1 MLTWMNSERRAL
13 FGGPGK
19 ASPTSKPTLSVLGPT
34 GTATLRPSFN
44 GLPTA
49 PGGRP
54 LGREL
59 LDSLPEEA
67 ERPVE
72 GPAARFASAHT
83 DSDIC
88 CDFMC
93 CFIGAPSAPGSLTV
107 GAGLAAAGKLFAY
120 P

>member
-19 ASPTSKPTLSVLGPT
+19 AGPTSKPTLSVLGPT